1 MRGVLVDLLDDR
13 EGWLPLT
20 VEYVEPSEEQSLTY
34 MVKERHPHLA
44 SQVRA
49 VAVGRG
55 MKLAVKLHL
64 PYIASSS
71 I

>member
-1 MRGVLVDLLDDR
+1 VRGVLVDLLDDR

-44 SQVRA
+44 SPVRT

-64 PYIASSS
+64 PYIVV
-71 I
+71 

>member
-20 VEYVEPSEEQSLTY
+20 VEYVEPCEEQSLTY

-44 SQVRA
+44 SQVRT

-71 I
+71 